1 VAVTLKAS
9 PKRPHDVLKGVP
21 HVPFEEFPMK
31 RVDELVDKLEKAKPK
46 DSKVEVNQMQE
57 SRHSPCM
64 QEMVAIMVHNLE
76 EGSDAPQIYAIYQFC
91 DSCKVGVR
99 VL

>member
-1 VAVTLKAS
+1 
-9 PKRPHDVLKGVP
+9 
-21 HVPFEEFPMK
+21 MK
-31 RVDELVDKLEKAKPK
+31 RVDELVDQLEKAKPK
-46 DSKVEVNQMQE
+46 DSKVEVNQMEE

-76 EGSDAPQIYAIYQFC
+76 EGMAAPQIYAIYQFC
-91 DSCKVGVR
+91 ASCKVGVR